1 MTVSFNACRRDQ
13 EEGVEL
19 GFQRSPGEDKS
30 RDVELGSEGMS
41 HGLLLQAVPQQRC
54 NGYCLCDSEVETAS
68 VWYTS
73 ATQWRGPHC
82 INIAVVLAVV
92 HSLLGLSGSK
102 RAKKRKKEKNH
113 YPSPPPSPSLI
124 SHFASVDIKQHLYL
138 LTLGLTHRVCH
149 FWQDLYF
156 ALSLE

>member
-41 HGLLLQAVPQQRC
+41 HGLLLRAVPQQRC

-82 INIAVVLAVV
+82 INIAVGLAVV

-102 RAKKRKKEKNH
+102 RAKKEKRKKKKRKKTFQTPQSDAVLPVAVLPEGNH
-113 YPSPPPSPSLI
+113 LAT
-124 SHFASVDIKQHLYL
+124 F
-138 LTLGLTHRVCH
+138 
-149 FWQDLYF
+149 
-156 ALSLE
+156 

>member
-41 HGLLLQAVPQQRC
+41 HGLLLRAVPQQRC

-73 ATQWRGPHC
+73 ATQWRGPRC
-82 INIAVVLAVV
+82 INIAVGLAVA

-102 RAKKRKKEKNH
+102 RAGEKI
-113 YPSPPPSPSLI
+113 PPPP
-124 SHFASVDIKQHLYL
+124 HP
-138 LTLGLTHRVCH
+138 RP
-149 FWQDLYF
+149 
-156 ALSLE
+156 